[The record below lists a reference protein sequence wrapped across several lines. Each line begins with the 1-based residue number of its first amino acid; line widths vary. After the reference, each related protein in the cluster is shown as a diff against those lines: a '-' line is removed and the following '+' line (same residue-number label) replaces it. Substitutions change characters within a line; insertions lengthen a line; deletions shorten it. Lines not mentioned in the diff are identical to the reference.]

1 MQTNH
6 TKILEL
12 EKNCEAVIKEKQ
24 RIKLLLESVQK
35 RADDQERSLEVAN
48 QQLEK
53 LKCIESD
60 ANDVKTKCSELE
72 SKIAALEKDKETAV
86 RDVHKYREIIEVI
99 IEINN
104 QTLLLSF
111 CTKSSLHFFLRKKM
125 SCWTNTQIPSNALKE
140 KWKNS
145 NKKLKIRTNKLKGKT
160 ITFL

>member
-111 CTKSSLHFFLRKKM
+111 CTKSSLHFKEKDVLLDKY
-125 SCWTNTQIPSNALKE
+125 TNTIECFERKVEELKQE
-140 KWKNS
+140 VENS
-145 NKKLKIRTNKLKGKT
+145 NEQIKR
-160 ITFL
+160 